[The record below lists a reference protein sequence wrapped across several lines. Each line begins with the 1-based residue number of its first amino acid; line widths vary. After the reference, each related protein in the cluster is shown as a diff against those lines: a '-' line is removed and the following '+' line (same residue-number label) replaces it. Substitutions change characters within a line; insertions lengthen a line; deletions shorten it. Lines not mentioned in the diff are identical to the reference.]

1 MISPCKIVCVI
12 ACNLKMALVDPT
24 YGKVKGRGRERWV
37 QELAK
42 TLLRI
47 DLFFFSIYLDIS
59 QTKG

>member
-1 MISPCKIVCVI
+1 
-12 ACNLKMALVDPT
+12 MALVDPT

-47 DLFFFSIYLDIS
+47 DLFSFLYIWTLAKQKDEN
-59 QTKG
+59 